1 MVFPHPSNPI
11 ERPDQLAHWLV
22 AESYMRVMLVAVPE
36 GGHLNRHWWKR
47 VAKEADDELAE

>member
-1 MVFPHPSNPI
+1 MVFPHPSAPI

-47 VAKEADDELAE
+47 VAKEDDDELAE